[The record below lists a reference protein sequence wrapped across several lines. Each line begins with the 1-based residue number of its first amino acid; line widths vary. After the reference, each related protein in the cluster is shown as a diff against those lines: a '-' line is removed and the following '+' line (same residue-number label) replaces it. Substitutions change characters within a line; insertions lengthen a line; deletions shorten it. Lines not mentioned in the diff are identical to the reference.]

1 MATKTFGIQPTLNNA
16 YWGGVPYHANI
27 GLRATMPERGK
38 ILSLSLKLARVN
50 DSDDPIVWGAI
61 WNRSN
66 GTLLAQSNHTHS
78 PTNTFTAPGNMV
90 VYTFAFDQPQIEAG
104 TLLWIGY
111 GKRSNQSGRALYYGI
126 HTSTSGS
133 TIDRNDDSQSAPAT
147 TFITDTPYSNHAL
160 WIEVTY
166 KTGGQ
171 IKVWNGVSFV
181 DKPLKSWSGSS
192 WMEKTVKHYKDSSW
206 VESN

>member
-1 MATKTFGIQPTLNNA
+1 MATKTFGIQPAVNNA

-50 DSDDPIVWGAI
+50 DTDVPIVWGAI

-66 GTLLAQSNHTHS
+66 GSLIAQSNQTHS
-78 PTNTFTAPGNMV
+78 PYNTFTTPGQLLT
-90 VYTFAFDQPQIEAG
+90 YTFAFEQPLIEAG

-111 GKRSNQSGRALYYGI
+111 AKRSNQSGRALYYGI
-126 HTSTSGS
+126 NNSSSGY

-147 TFITDTPYSNHAL
+147 TFTTDSSYSNQAL

-171 IKVWNGVSFV
+171 IKVWDGVSFV
-181 DKPLKSWSGSS
+181 EKPLKVWSGSS
-192 WMEKTVKHYKDSSW
+192 WIEKTVKHYKDSVW
-206 VESN
+206 KESN

>member
-50 DSDDPIVWGAI
+50 DSDVPIVWGAI

-78 PTNTFTAPGNMV
+78 PTNTFTTPGNMGI
-90 VYTFAFDQPQIEAG
+90 YTFAFDQPQIEAG

-147 TFITDTPYSNHAL
+147 TFTTDTTYSNHAL

>member
-1 MATKTFGIQPTLNNA
+1 MATKTFGILPTVNNA

-27 GLRATMPERGK
+27 GLRSVMPERGK

-50 DSDDPIVWGAI
+50 DMDVPIVWGAI

-66 GTLLAQSNHTHS
+66 GSLIAQSNHTHS
-78 PTNTFTAPGNMV
+78 PNNTFNTPGTMV
-90 VYTFAFDQPQIEAG
+90 TYTFAFDQPLIEAG

-111 GKRSNQSGRALYYGI
+111 GKRSNQSGRALQYGVN
-126 HTSTSGS
+126 TSSSGY
-133 TIDRNDDSQSAPAT
+133 TIDRNDDSQSVPAT
-147 TFITDTPYSNHAL
+147 TFTTDSTYSNQAL

-171 IKVWNGVSFV
+171 IKVWDGVNIV
-181 DKPLKSWSGSS
+181 EKPVKVWTGTAWS
-192 WMEKTVKHYKDSSW
+192 EKPVKHYKDSNW
-206 VESN
+206 MESH

>member
-50 DSDDPIVWGAI
+50 DSDVPIVWGAI

-78 PTNTFTAPGNMV
+78 PTNTFTTPGNMGI
-90 VYTFAFDQPQIEAG
+90 YTFAFDQPQIEEHCIMESIPAPVAVQL
-104 TLLWIGY
+104 TATMIVKVHQPLPLPLTPPTAIM
-111 GKRSNQSGRALYYGI
+111 RC
-126 HTSTSGS
+126 GS
-133 TIDRNDDSQSAPAT
+133 
-147 TFITDTPYSNHAL
+147 
-160 WIEVTY
+160 
-166 KTGGQ
+166 K
-171 IKVWNGVSFV
+171 
-181 DKPLKSWSGSS
+181 
-192 WMEKTVKHYKDSSW
+192 
-206 VESN
+206 